1 MSYSSSLPSL
11 SLLGSIVERDG
22 GERRGGE
29 GEERYRMGI
38 EEVWDKGER
47 GRV

>member
-11 SLLGSIVERDG
+11 SLLGYIVERDG
-22 GERRGGE
+22 GE
-29 GEERYRMGI
+29 GEERDRMVI

-47 GRV
+47 GIV